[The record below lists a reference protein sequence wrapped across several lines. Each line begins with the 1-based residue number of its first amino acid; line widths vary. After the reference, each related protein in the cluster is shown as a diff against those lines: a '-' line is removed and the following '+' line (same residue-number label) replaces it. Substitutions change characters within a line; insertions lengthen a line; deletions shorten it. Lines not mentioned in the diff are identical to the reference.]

1 MFRLPFL
8 FPFCFRSVFR
18 FSKVFRFRFRFV
30 FHLLFRFRSCFHSG
44 FRCRFGFHSA
54 FCLPLQCLPQ
64 LEKSG
69 NHSVFTVYFPVPSS
83 KHCVLA
89 SEPENKQ

>member
-1 MFRLPFL
+1 MYRLRI
-8 FPFCFRSVFR
+8 RSGL
-18 FSKVFRFRFRFV
+18 K
-30 FHLLFRFRSCFHSG
+30 
-44 FRCRFGFHSA
+44 
-54 FCLPLQCLPQ
+54 

-69 NHSVFTVYFPVPSS
+69 KHSVFTVYFPVPSS